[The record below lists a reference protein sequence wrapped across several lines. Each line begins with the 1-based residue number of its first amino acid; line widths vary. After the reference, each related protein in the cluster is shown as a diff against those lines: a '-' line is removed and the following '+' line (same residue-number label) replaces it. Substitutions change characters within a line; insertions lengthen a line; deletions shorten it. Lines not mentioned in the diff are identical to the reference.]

1 MIIFCAG
8 TLDEKYNDFF
18 GNQRKNCTD
27 TLDYEAFYK
36 IKKQS
41 QNSLLKVGTETNYS
55 MLAYINS
62 AFKADS
68 IGKYIYLLKYWFA
81 IISIVFSID
90 NLFRFCHFY
99 KSKCTWPGEKYLQ
112 ARSICKVCQFCID
125 WVPCYKENWNFSIR
139 KRSFNEHVI
148 WLIFKFAT
156 FFVVNL
162 VVDKI
167 VSNNFSFFL
176 CSPSTAVLLQGL

>member
-18 GNQRKNCTD
+18 GNQRKSCTD
-27 TLDYEAFYK
+27 TLDCEAFYK

-68 IGKYIYLLKYWFA
+68 IIGKYIYIY
-81 IISIVFSID
+81 
-90 NLFRFCHFY
+90 
-99 KSKCTWPGEKYLQ
+99 
-112 ARSICKVCQFCID
+112 
-125 WVPCYKENWNFSIR
+125 
-139 KRSFNEHVI
+139 
-148 WLIFKFAT
+148 
-156 FFVVNL
+156 
-162 VVDKI
+162 
-167 VSNNFSFFL
+167 
-176 CSPSTAVLLQGL
+176 